1 MHDSG
6 YSYTE
11 HLCIEGPV
19 CAGHCSR
26 PGGGGC
32 HWVSDMALPLWSCP
46 ARGVTDGKPA
56 SMLVHTQVMIPD
68 GNKC

>member
-1 MHDSG
+1 MLD
-6 YSYTE
+6 TVPD
-11 HLCIEGPV
+11 L
-19 CAGHCSR
+19 
-26 PGGGGC
+26 GGGC